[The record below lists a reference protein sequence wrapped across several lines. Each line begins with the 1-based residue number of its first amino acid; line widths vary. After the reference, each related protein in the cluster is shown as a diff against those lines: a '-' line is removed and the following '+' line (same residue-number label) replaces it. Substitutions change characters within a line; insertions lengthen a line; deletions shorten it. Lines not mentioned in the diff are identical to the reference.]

1 MRVYLGLAAVVALAL
16 AGGASAR
23 ATGVS
28 VQGVS
33 KPVFT
38 GQMITIHADVRPAGV
53 QCSLSIRYSSKRV
66 QRLGERTAMARGISW
81 GVRIPAV
88 PSGRASA
95 TVACG
100 KAGTGTTSF
109 TVQHALQAPRIVI
122 QRSGWSQRPNERY
135 GYSYTCFGLQVQ
147 NARTGLDAVRIAL
160 LVNLVDA
167 DNRVLAT
174 DHLRLGRIPAGKT
187 IYTGDQVRM
196 GLTEVARI
204 EVVVVEASS
213 HQMEPAMPPLV
224 SDVFI
229 TMDTSGPFVGA
240 IFGQLLNQSRLPMQ
254 GGEIGFLLQD
264 PEGNIVG
271 GGRGSARGPV
281 SLGARE
287 LFKSSG
293 SFDAVPHGGTEAL
306 ISIVPRYPRQM
317 N

>member
-1 MRVYLGLAAVVALAL
+1 MRVYLGFAAVVALVV

-23 ATGVS
+23 PTGVS
-28 VQGVS
+28 VQGLS

-38 GQMITIHADVRPAGV
+38 GQMITIHAEVRPAGV

-66 QRLGERTAMARGISW
+66 QRLGARTSTARGITW

-88 PSGRASA
+88 PSGRARA

-100 KAGTGTTSF
+100 KAGTGTIAF
-109 TVQHALQAPRIVI
+109 TVQHALEAPRIEI
-122 QRSGWSQRPNERY
+122 ERRGWSQRPNLRF
-135 GYSYTCFGLQVQ
+135 GYSYTCFGLQVR
-147 NARTGLDAVRIAL
+147 NARTRLDAVRIAL

-187 IYTGDQVRM
+187 VYTGDQVRM

-204 EVVVVEASS
+204 EVVVVEATSKE
-213 HQMEPAMPPLV
+213 MEPATPPLV
-224 SDVFI
+224 SDVVI
-229 TMDTSGPFVGA
+229 AMDSSGPYVGA

-254 GGEIGFLLQD
+254 GGEIGFLLQGD
-264 PEGNIVG
+264 DGNIIG

-293 SFDAVPHGGTEAL
+293 QFDAVPHEGTEAL
-306 ISIVPRYPRQM
+306 VSIVPRYPRQD
-317 N
+317 

>member
-1 MRVYLGLAAVVALAL
+1 MRVYLGLATVVALAL

-28 VQGVS
+28 VQGLS

-53 QCSLSIRYSSKRV
+53 KCSLSIRYSSNRV
-66 QRLGERTAMARGISW
+66 QRLGERTATTRGANW

-88 PSGRASA
+88 PSGRARA

-100 KAGTGTTSF
+100 KAGTGTNTF
-109 TVQHALQAPRIVI
+109 TVQHALQAPRVVI
-122 QRSGWSQRPNERY
+122 ERSGWSQRPNLRF
-135 GYSYTCFGLQVQ
+135 GYSYTCFGLQVK
-147 NARTGLDAVRIAL
+147 NARARLDAVRIAL

-174 DHLRLGRIPAGKT
+174 DHLRLGRIPAGT
-187 IYTGDQVRM
+187 TVYTGHQLRM
-196 GLTEVARI
+196 ALTAVARI
-204 EVVVVEASS
+204 EVVVVEATSDE
-213 HQMEPAMPPLV
+213 MEPAMPPLV
-224 SDVFI
+224 SDVVI
-229 TMDTSGPFVGA
+229 SMDSSGPYVGT
-240 IFGQLLNQSRLPMQ
+240 IFGQLLNRSRLPMRS
-254 GGEIGFLLQD
+254 GEIGFLLQGPD
-264 PEGNIVG
+264 GNIVG

-293 SFDAVPHGGTEAL
+293 SFDAVPHDGTEAL
-306 ISIVPRYPRQM
+306 ISIVPRYPRS
-317 N
+317 

>member
-28 VQGVS
+28 VQGLS

-38 GQMITIHADVRPAGV
+38 GQMITIHADVRPAGAE
-53 QCSLSIRYSSKRV
+53 CSLSIRYSSNRV
-66 QRLGERTAMARGISW
+66 QRLGERTATARGINW

-88 PSGRASA
+88 PSGRARA

-100 KAGTGTTSF
+100 KAGTATTMF
-109 TVQHALQAPRIVI
+109 TVKHALQAPRVVI
-122 QRSGWSQRPNERY
+122 QRSGWSQRPNPRL

-147 NARTGLDAVRIAL
+147 NERTGLDAVRIAL
-160 LVNLVDA
+160 LVNLVDV

-174 DHLRLGRIPAGKT
+174 DHLRIGRIPAGT
-187 IYTGDQVRM
+187 TVYTGHQVKM
-196 GLTEVARI
+196 GLTAVARI
-204 EVVVVEASS
+204 EVVVVEATAKE
-213 HQMEPAMPPLV
+213 MEPATPPLI
-224 SDVFI
+224 SDVVI
-229 TMDTSGPFVGA
+229 SMDLSGPYVGA
-240 IFGQLLNQSRLPMQ
+240 IFGQLLNRSQLPMRS
-254 GGEIGFLLQD
+254 GEIGFLLQGVD
-264 PEGNIVG
+264 GNVIG

-293 SFDAVPHGGTEAL
+293 SFDAVPHPGTEAL
-306 ISIVPRYPRQM
+306 ISIVPRYPD
-317 N
+317 

>member
-28 VQGVS
+28 VQGLS

-38 GQMITIHADVRPAGV
+38 GQMITIHADVRPAGA
-53 QCSLSIRYSSKRV
+53 QCSLSIRYSSNRV
-66 QRLGERTAMARGISW
+66 QRLGARTANARGINW

-88 PSGRASA
+88 PSGRARA

-100 KAGTGTTSF
+100 KAGTATTMF
-109 TVQHALQAPRIVI
+109 TVKHALQAPRIVI
-122 QRSGWSQRPNERY
+122 ERSGWSQRPNPRF

-147 NARTGLDAVRIAL
+147 NARTGLDAGRIAL

-174 DHLRLGRIPAGKT
+174 DHLRLGRIPAGT
-187 IYTGDQVRM
+187 TVYTGHQLRM

-204 EVVVVEASS
+204 EVVVVEATS
-213 HQMEPAMPPLV
+213 QEMEPATPPLV
-224 SDVFI
+224 SDVI
-229 TMDTSGPFVGA
+229 IAVAASGPYVGT
-240 IFGQLLNQSRLPMQ
+240 IFGQLLNRSRLPMRS
-254 GGEIGFLLQD
+254 GEIGFLLQGAD
-264 PEGNIVG
+264 GSIVG
-271 GGRGSARGPV
+271 GGRGTARGPV

-306 ISIVPRYPRQM
+306 ISIVPRYP
-317 N
+317 

>member
-28 VQGVS
+28 VQGLS

-38 GQMITIHADVRPAGV
+38 GQMITIHADVRPAGA
-53 QCSLSIRYSSKRV
+53 QCSLSIRYSSNRV
-66 QRLGERTAMARGISW
+66 QRLGERTANARGINW

-88 PSGRASA
+88 PSGRARA

-100 KAGTGTTSF
+100 KAGTATTMF
-109 TVQHALQAPRIVI
+109 TVKHALQAPRIVI
-122 QRSGWSQRPNERY
+122 ERSGWSQRPNPRF

-147 NARTGLDAVRIAL
+147 NARTGLDAGRIAL

-174 DHLRLGRIPAGKT
+174 DHLRLGRIPAGT
-187 IYTGDQVRM
+187 TVYTGHQLRM

-204 EVVVVEASS
+204 EVVVVEATS
-213 HQMEPAMPPLV
+213 QEMELATEPLV
-224 SDVFI
+224 SDVI
-229 TMDTSGPFVGA
+229 IAMAASGPYVGT
-240 IFGQLLNQSRLPMQ
+240 IFGQLLNRSRLPMRS
-254 GGEIGFLLQD
+254 GEIGFLLQGAD
-264 PEGNIVG
+264 GSIVG
-271 GGRGSARGPV
+271 GGRGTARGPV

-306 ISIVPRYPRQM
+306 ISIVPRYP

>member
-28 VQGVS
+28 VQGLS

-38 GQMITIHADVRPAGV
+38 GQMITIHADVRPAGA
-53 QCSLSIRYSSKRV
+53 QCSLSIRYSSNRV
-66 QRLGERTAMARGISW
+66 QRLGERTANARGINW

-88 PSGRASA
+88 PSGRARA

-100 KAGTGTTSF
+100 KAGTATTMF
-109 TVQHALQAPRIVI
+109 TVKHALQAPRIVI
-122 QRSGWSQRPNERY
+122 ERSGWSQRPNPRF

-174 DHLRLGRIPAGKT
+174 DHLRLGRIPAGT
-187 IYTGDQVRM
+187 TVYTGHQLRM

-204 EVVVVEASS
+204 EVVVVEATS
-213 HQMEPAMPPLV
+213 QEMEPATPPLV
-224 SDVFI
+224 SDVI
-229 TMDTSGPFVGA
+229 IAVAASGPYVGT
-240 IFGQLLNQSRLPMQ
+240 IFGQLLNRSRLPMRS
-254 GGEIGFLLQD
+254 GEIGFLLQGAD
-264 PEGNIVG
+264 GSIVG
-271 GGRGSARGPV
+271 GGRGTARGPV

-306 ISIVPRYPRQM
+306 ISIVPRYP
-317 N
+317 